1 MGQGHRYFV
10 FEDSG
15 ELRPLTHENHQRLHD
30 GETSL
35 PEYADKRIRIA
46 LVFLYTEDRSP
57 AEIKAVECSYL
68 QLDGAGFIDKKWSLQ
83 WVADALDAVD
93 GGPPSVEYLPDEA
106 DPNLVDLARHLSRK
120 RSQAAGKRL
129 EAERWQPSQ
138 EDMAKISNAAL
149 KRKRLFA
156 GVRLKE

>member
-46 LVFLYTEDRSP
+46 LVFLRTEMRSP
-57 AEIKAVECSYL
+57 VEIKAVEGSYL
-68 QLDGAGFIDKKWSLQ
+68 QLDSAGFIDKKWRFQ
-83 WVADALDAVD
+83 WVADAMDAVD
-93 GGPPSVEYLPDEA
+93 GGPSSAEYLPDEA
-106 DPNLVDLARHLSRK
+106 DPNLVELARDLSRE
-120 RSQAAGKRL
+120 RSQAAVDRL

-138 EDMAKISNAAL
+138 EDMAKISNAVL

-156 GVRLKE
+156 GARLKE

>member
-15 ELRPLTHENHQRLHD
+15 ELRPLTHEIYQRLHD

-35 PEYADKRIRIA
+35 PEYAGKRIRIA
-46 LVFLYTEDRSP
+46 LVFLRTEKRSP
-57 AEIKAVECSYL
+57 VEIKAVEGSYL

-83 WVADALDAVD
+83 WVADAMDAVD
-93 GGPPSVEYLPDEA
+93 EGPLSVEYLPDEA
-106 DPNLVDLARHLSRK
+106 EPNLVDLARHLSRK
-120 RSQAAGKRL
+120 RSQAAVERL

-138 EDMAKISNAAL
+138 EDMAKITNAVL
-149 KRKRLFA
+149 KRKDASVIR
-156 GVRLKE
+156 

>member
-1 MGQGHRYFV
+1 MGHGHRFFV

-15 ELRPLTHENHQRLHD
+15 ELRPMTHEVHQRLHD

-35 PEYADKRIRIA
+35 PEYAGKRIRIA
-46 LVFLYTEDRSP
+46 LVFLHTEDGSP
-57 AEIKAVECSYL
+57 AEIKAVEGSYIRF
-68 QLDGAGFIDKKWSLQ
+68 DGAGFIDKKWSRQ
-83 WVADALDAVD
+83 WVADAMDAVD

-120 RSQAAGKRL
+120 RSQAAVERL

-138 EDMAKISNAAL
+138 EDMAKISKAVL
-149 KRKRLFA
+149 KRKNASAIR
-156 GVRLKE
+156 

>member
-15 ELRPLTHENHQRLHD
+15 ELRPMTHEVHQRLHD

-35 PEYADKRIRIA
+35 PEYAGKRVRIA
-46 LVFLYTEDRSP
+46 LVFLRTETRGP
-57 AEIKAVECSYL
+57 EIRAVEGSYL
-68 QLDGAGFIDKKWSLQ
+68 QFDGAGFIDEEWRRQ
-83 WVADALDAVD
+83 WVADAMDAVD
-93 GGPPSVEYLPDEA
+93 EGSPSTGDLPDEA
-106 DPNLVDLARHLSRK
+106 DPNVVDLARRFSRK

-138 EDMAKISNAAL
+138 EDMAKISKTVL
-149 KRKRLFA
+149 KRKNASAIR
-156 GVRLKE
+156 